1 MLVSRDV
8 ATVIGQLVLRQPYP
22 FTFGLANLA
31 LVVTVRVRV
40 RVRVRFKVKVRVRVR
55 VRVRVT
61 RKNHFSS
68 LQTQFLKS
76 VSFLRWCWH
85 HLTRNSFWNS
95 VIRLEYRTRLQ
106 EMGQLGLESKLGLGL
121 GSNVV
126 VPWHYPEL
134 LAIVAHRVFAA
145 AKLPASPT

>member
-8 ATVIGQLVLRQPYP
+8 ATVISQLVLRQPYP
-22 FTFGLANLA
+22 LTFGLANLA
-31 LVVTVRVRV
+31 LVVSVRV
-40 RVRVRFKVKVRVRVR
+40 RVRVRFKVKVRVR

-95 VIRLEYRTRLQ
+95 VMRLEYLTRLQ
-106 EMGQLGLESKLGLGL
+106 EMG
-121 GSNVV
+121 
-126 VPWHYPEL
+126 
-134 LAIVAHRVFAA
+134 R
-145 AKLPASPT
+145 

>member
-40 RVRVRFKVKVRVRVR
+40 RVRFKVKVRVRVR

-76 VSFLRWCWH
+76 VWFLRWCWH

-95 VIRLEYRTRLQ
+95 VMRLEYLTRLQ
-106 EMGQLGLESKLGLGL
+106 EMG
-121 GSNVV
+121 
-126 VPWHYPEL
+126 
-134 LAIVAHRVFAA
+134 R
-145 AKLPASPT
+145 